1 MGWPFCRNERFLV
14 VNSVWRD
21 NVVSK
26 RSKKLVQF
34 TVILKFVNEWA
45 EKVKYWLLDCS
56 TMWNGRPGLVPG
68 LAVVVDPSC
77 HAWCRISHLF
87 LHYFSKNMV
96 NWHKTDIYRFGC
108 ANKLVAH
115 HSHHNI
121 PLSLF
126 NYLLFTI
133 LHEFFIFSPNKTFL
147 NLITF
152 FPIFFT
158 FFFFTTHY
166 YYTLSPTPTKITSI
180 PLIFTIL
187 VAKSTQFQ
195 TSLQIW
201 VFNLTL
207 PK

>member
-1 MGWPFCRNERFLV
+1 MYKMSTKMCSLNRYVLLWEPTKSSRTELTKQTWESM
-14 VNSVWRD
+14 VNS
-21 NVVSK
+21 
-26 RSKKLVQF
+26 
-34 TVILKFVNEWA
+34 
-45 EKVKYWLLDCS
+45 
-56 TMWNGRPGLVPG
+56 
-68 LAVVVDPSC
+68 
-77 HAWCRISHLF
+77 
-87 LHYFSKNMV
+87 
-96 NWHKTDIYRFGC
+96 HKTEIYRFGY

-115 HSHHNI
+115 HSHHNF

-152 FPIFFT
+152 FPISFT